1 MNTFL
6 KANLVV
12 VYALAL
18 ASLVWPLPLD
28 AGFWLQRICLIL
40 LAVHAIETVVMF
52 KSVRK
57 YPGSL
62 VVSIA
67 LSLLFGLLH
76 WMPLAKAS
84 SKSGSQ

>member
-1 MNTFL
+1 
-6 KANLVV
+6 
-12 VYALAL
+12 
-18 ASLVWPLPLD
+18 
-28 AGFWLQRICLIL
+28 
-40 LAVHAIETVVMF
+40 MF

-57 YPGSL
+57 YAGSL

-84 SKSGSQ
+84 SKNGSQ

>member
-12 VYALAL
+12 LYALTL
-18 ASLVWPLPLD
+18 ASLVWPMPLD
-28 AGFWLQRICLIL
+28 AGFWLQRISLIL
-40 LAVHAIETVVMF
+40 LAVHAVETVVMF

-57 YPGSL
+57 YAGSL
-62 VVSIA
+62 TVSIA

-84 SKSGSQ
+84 SGNGPQ